1 MKKREF
7 FLVCALL
14 VLGSPLFVLADEA
27 NALFVLDGSGSMQA
41 KMGGRTKMEV
51 ARAVMNTLVQ
61 SLPAEVR
68 IGLVTYGRNR
78 KDDCKDIEMLVS
90 MGSDRAAFMKA
101 VNNIDPKGKTPLTGA
116 IQLATAQLREVES
129 KTSVVVVSDGKETC
143 EGDPC
148 VAVREAITQGVKMQV
163 HVVGFDVTA
172 EEAEQLKCVAKAGNG
187 KYFAAGNAEELGKA
201 LAQVKEEVTAAPP
214 PPPPPAPKTKKVL
227 FQDQFERAELGQDYE
242 IFASDPDRLTLNEGK
257 LLIVAT
263 NPSKNVVYTSKTP
276 PGDFVATVAVT
287 MQVTYKNQP
296 GLYYWVDENN
306 YLVIAPFG
314 QCCPTARREPRFTK
328 MVNGQENTIAADT
341 GSLTVKNF
349 GTRDISGYATQPE
362 TWYLQLER
370 TGVKYTGRMSVDGK
384 QWIDI
389 GVHTVLP
396 KSGKL
401 GFSALSGGE
410 IENAAEFDN
419 FEVQG
424 TE

>member
-1 MKKREF
+1 MRKQGF
-7 FLVCALL
+7 VAVCTLL
-14 VLGSPLFVLADEA
+14 ILGSPMFALAEV
-27 NALFVLDGSGSMQA
+27 NTLFVLDGSGSMQA
-41 KMGGRTKMEV
+41 KMSGRTKMEV

-68 IGLVTYGRNR
+68 IGLLTFGHNH
-78 KDDCKDIEMLVS
+78 KDDCNDIEMIVP
-90 MGSDRAAFMKA
+90 MGSDRAAFTKA
-101 VNNIDPKGKTPLTGA
+101 VNGLDPKGKTPLTGA
-116 IQLATAQLREVES
+116 IRLATAELREVES

-148 VAVREAITQGVKMQV
+148 AAVREAIDQGVKMQV

-201 LAQVKEEVTAAPP
+201 LAQVKDEVTAAPP
-214 PPPPPAPKTKKVL
+214 PPPPPAPKAKKVL

-242 IFASDPDRLTLNEGK
+242 IFESDPNRLALNEGK

-263 NPSKNVVYTSKTP
+263 KPLKNLVYTSKTP
-276 PGDFVATVAVT
+276 SGDFVATVAVS
-287 MQVTYKNQP
+287 MQITYGNQP

-314 QCCPTARREPRFTK
+314 QCCPSARRAPRFTK
-328 MVNGQENTIAADT
+328 MVNGQENTIEADT
-341 GSLTVKNF
+341 GGLTIKKF

-362 TWYLQLER
+362 LWYLQLER
-370 TGVKYTGRMSVDGK
+370 TGVKYTGRISVDGK
-384 QWIDI
+384 EWIDI
-389 GVHTVLP
+389 GTHTVLQ
-396 KSGKL
+396 KGGRL

-419 FEVQG
+419 FEVKG
-424 TE
+424 VE